1 MSFSMGFT
9 ATSPRSAADQL
20 RESQAP
26 LGVKVLVELALA
38 GVPWPRPT
46 PMQGTPLADGART
59 SVGYRPARLVAV
71 RVESSGHMAE
81 GDGGRSSIDRFV
93 VEPLFE

>member
-1 MSFSMGFT
+1 MSFSMSFT

-20 RESQAP
+20 RESQVP

-38 GVPWPRPT
+38 GVPWPT
-46 PMQGTPLADGART
+46 PMQRTPLADGART
-59 SVGYRPARLVAV
+59 SAGYRPARLVAV
-71 RVESSGHMAE
+71 RVESFGHMAE